1 MTIATETTASAT
13 IVSLQGQI
21 NSANAAAIEAE
32 VLGLVTGGA
41 RNLVLDFSA
50 LDYISSAGL
59 RMVLVVAKRLKQ
71 HGGQLVLCGMQP
83 HVREVFDISGFLA
96 ILNVEPGRAEALARL

>member
-1 MTIATETTASAT
+1 MSIATETTPEAT
-13 IVSLQGQI
+13 IVFLRGQI
-21 NSANAAAIEAE
+21 NSTNANGLEAQ
-32 VLGLVTGGA
+32 VLTLLDGGVKHLVF
-41 RNLVLDFSA
+41 DFSG

-71 HGGQLVLCGMQP
+71 ESGQLVLCAMQP

-96 ILNVEPGRAEALARL
+96 ILNVQATRAEALACF

>member
-13 IVSLQGQI
+13 VVLLQGQI
-21 NSANAAAIEAE
+21 NSANAAGLEAE
-32 VLGLVTGGA
+32 ILALVNHGA
-41 RNLVLDFSA
+41 RGLVLDFAA

-71 HGGQLVLCGMQP
+71 EGGLLVLCSMQP

-96 ILNVEPGRAEALARL
+96 ILNVEPTRTEALARF

>member
-1 MTIATETTASAT
+1 MTLAIESTATATIAP
-13 IVSLQGQI
+13 LQGQI
-21 NSANAAAIEAE
+21 NSANAAAIETQ
-32 VLGLVTGGA
+32 VLALVDSGS
-41 RNLVLDFSA
+41 RKVMLDFAA

-71 HGGQLVLCGMQP
+71 EGGQLVLCAMQP

-96 ILNVEPGRAEALARL
+96 ILNVVPTRAEALAQL

>member
-1 MTIATETTASAT
+1 MTITTETTASAT
-13 IVSLQGQI
+13 IVSIEGQI
-21 NSANAAAIEAE
+21 NSANATAMEAQVQAIID
-32 VLGLVTGGA
+32 GGA
-41 RNLVLDFSA
+41 RGLVFDFSA

-71 HGGQLVLCGMQP
+71 EGGLLVLCGMQP

-96 ILNVEPGRAEALARL
+96 ILNVEPTRVEALARF

>member
-13 IVSLQGQI
+13 VVLLQGQI
-21 NSANAAAIEAE
+21 NSANAAGLEAE
-32 VLGLVTGGA
+32 ILALVNHGA
-41 RNLVLDFSA
+41 KALVLDFSA

-59 RMVLVVAKRLKQ
+59 RMVLVLAKRLKQ
-71 HGGQLVLCGMQP
+71 DAGQLVLCAMQP

-96 ILNVEPGRAEALARL
+96 ILNVEGSRADALARF

>member
-1 MTIATETTASAT
+1 MTIAAETTASAT

-83 HVREVFDISGFLA
+83 HVREVFDIGGFLS
-96 ILNVEPGRAEALARL
+96 ILDVQATREDALARL

>member
-21 NSANAAAIEAE
+21 NSANATAMEAQVLAI
-32 VLGLVTGGA
+32 VDGGA
-41 RNLVLDFSA
+41 RNLVFDFSA

-71 HGGQLVLCGMQP
+71 EGGLLVLCGVQP

-96 ILNVEPGRAEALARL
+96 ILNVEPTRAEALARF

>member
-1 MTIATETTASAT
+1 MTITTETTASAT
-13 IVSLQGQI
+13 IVSIEGQI
-21 NSANAAAIEAE
+21 NSANATAMEAQVQAIID
-32 VLGLVTGGA
+32 GGA
-41 RNLVLDFSA
+41 RGLVFDFSA

-71 HGGQLVLCGMQP
+71 EGGLLVLCSMQP

-96 ILNVEPGRAEALARL
+96 ILNVEPTRTEDLARF